1 MRGLARSGSRLVGGG
16 IGLDPFLSGDGGEPV
31 ESDGNG
37 PEDADELVC
46 PDEHGSSG
54 AAGIIDSCT
63 GENERAEQR
72 EQGETAFEVGAHTDS
87 IGGMG

>member
-1 MRGLARSGSRLVGGG
+1 M
-16 IGLDPFLSGDGGEPV
+16 
-31 ESDGNG
+31 
-37 PEDADELVC
+37 C